1 MGVCLQAFNQMV
13 GLESFEMVVELVEED
28 KCLYS
33 AGIRGLFH
41 WMICITGI
49 GDGGFQACEV

>member
-1 MGVCLQAFNQMV
+1 MRSGSFNQMV